1 LFEQS
6 NVKVIGISL
15 DERKV
20 RRAGPGE
27 NVCVKL
33 NGIEEEDIMG
43 GFVLSSI
50 SKCILPK
57 MLI

>member
-1 LFEQS
+1 
-6 NVKVIGISL
+6 VKVIGISL